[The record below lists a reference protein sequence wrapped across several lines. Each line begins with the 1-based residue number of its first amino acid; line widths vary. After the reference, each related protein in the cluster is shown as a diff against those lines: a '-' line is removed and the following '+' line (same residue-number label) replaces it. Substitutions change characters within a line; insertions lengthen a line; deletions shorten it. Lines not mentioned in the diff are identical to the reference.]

1 MVCKKLS
8 DCFKQIITHEQYTT
22 IGKGFELKDDKK
34 SVLRDIRLV
43 DKSRSGHMFV
53 FATTRVG
60 KTRLVEGMA
69 EQDIMK
75 GYNVV
80 IIDPK
85 VDFELFSKI
94 YQTSEKAGRSD
105 DFMLL
110 SPIFPEHSIRINPL
124 SHSYMPEELISHV
137 MAGVPADDEFF
148 YNVAWETTTFIVRAK
163 LLIKKSEGDE
173 TPLSFEDIAS
183 NAYYDGIKKL
193 RDLIVN
199 IEEQEKDKL
208 VSLAD
213 QVLKSPQ
220 DYFSKVSNTLRTTLT
235 QMTLG
240 SIGQIFGM
248 AQSNKFIDRL
258 EKGKGVILYVQ
269 TGSML
274 AKKIADILGKVVISM
289 LQSAAGRFFAS
300 GMKFHQP
307 VCLYID
313 EMSNC
318 VYRGIEDSFSK
329 GGGAQLW
336 ITGLTQSM
344 SDIVA
349 EIGEDRARKLFDLT
363 NTKIFG
369 RMNDVASA
377 KIVTEYGGVVNRH
390 VSMYSSEGS
399 ISAREVEEEIIK
411 IEDAMRLNPREI
423 YYFGFEGQYV
433 GKTAPIHPS
442 EIMVRPPRIIKEIE
456 EPKEEIKSSELGT
469 HKKKKTETL
478 LENY

>member
-1 MVCKKLS
+1 MVCKKLF
-8 DCFKQIITHEQYTT
+8 DCFKPIITHEKYTT
-22 IGKGFELKDDKK
+22 IGRGFALKDDKK
-34 SVLRDIRLV
+34 SKLVDIKLI
-43 DKSRSGHMFV
+43 DKSRAGHMFV

-85 VDFELFSKI
+85 IDFELFSKI
-94 YQTSEKAGRSD
+94 YQTAERAERSD

-124 SHSYMPEELISHV
+124 SHSYMPEELVSHV
-137 MAGVPADDEFF
+137 MAGVPTDDEFF
-148 YNVAWETTTFIVRAK
+148 YNVAWETTTFIVRSK
-163 LLIKKSEGDE
+163 LLIKRSEGDE
-173 TPLSFEDIAS
+173 TPITFEDIAS
-183 NAYYDGIKKL
+183 NAHYEGIKNL

-199 IEEQEKDKL
+199 VDDVEKEKL
-208 VSLAD
+208 KNLAA
-213 QVLKSPQ
+213 QILQSPQ

-258 EKGKGVILYVQ
+258 ETGKGVILYVQ

-274 AKKIADILGKVVISM
+274 AKKTADILGKVVISM

-363 NTKIFG
+363 NTKVFG
-369 RMNDVASA
+369 RMNDITSA
-377 KIVTEYGGVVNRH
+377 KVVTEYGGIVNRH

-411 IEDAMRLNPREI
+411 TEDVMRLNSREI

-456 EPKEEIKSSELGT
+456 EPKEEINNPKPEVQKM
-469 HKKKKTETL
+469 KKAEAL
-478 LENY
+478 LEDY